1 MSAASA
7 APASSSPR
15 PVASRTQRI
24 RRIGAA
30 LLLLL
35 AGLTLFAERWNGGL
49 QRAWFDAHQRL
60 MPRDVQTL
68 PVTIVEIDQ
77 KSLAAYGQWPW
88 PRDHLARLMDA
99 VQAARPAAIGLDI
112 LMPEADAQS
121 AENLFARVGT
131 DPAVAVV
138 LRGLSSNDAVL
149 ARSLVQSPSVMAF
162 AGTQEP
168 SPSVLRSVPIGLLA
182 QRTTAAGDDAAP
194 GVAQYAGVLTSLDL
208 LNSQAKGWGLISVD
222 TAGGGV
228 RRMPLVANV
237 NGTLVP
243 SLALEMLRV
252 AAGGAALR
260 LQLDGSRVESVQV
273 ADLTLAT
280 EADGAVRVHFSR
292 RRADRFVSAVD
303 VLQGRVETGAF
314 ERQLVLIAPTAIGLH
329 DFQNTPVGERMP
341 GAEIHAQLIEN
352 LLGGG
357 LLLRPSWFP
366 LLEAATLLL
375 CGAALLWVTPRW
387 RATRV
392 ALAVLA
398 GVAVPVAVGITLF
411 QSQRLLF
418 DSLTPGMALLG
429 LFFVLLVL
437 TLTDTTRQR
446 RALENMVQTQ
456 RLKAARLEGELEAAQ
471 RIQTGSL
478 PRLELLAGD
487 PRIELHAVLLPA
499 REVGG
504 DLYDFFRLDQRRLF
518 LLIGDVAGK
527 GLSASIFM
535 AVSKALYK
543 GAMLRAPDADIG
555 QVMSAANAE
564 VSRDNAQALFVTA
577 FAAVLDLDSGELSY
591 CNAGHDNPYLLQAAG
606 AGVQRID
613 DGDGPPLCA
622 LETFDYRSA
631 SRRLQPGDILCLMT
645 DGVLEAQN
653 AAGQL
658 YGSARIERLLSQPAL
673 RNGSVQ
679 ALVAALDADVKAFE
693 AGAKAADDL
702 TLLVLRWRGPQPAAL
717 MRNKT
722 KLACP

>member
-1 MSAASA
+1 
-7 APASSSPR
+7 
-15 PVASRTQRI
+15 
-24 RRIGAA
+24 
-30 LLLLL
+30 
-35 AGLTLFAERWNGGL
+35 
-49 QRAWFDAHQRL
+49 
-60 MPRDVQTL
+60 
-68 PVTIVEIDQ
+68 
-77 KSLAAYGQWPW
+77 
-88 PRDHLARLMDA
+88 MDA

-121 AENLFARVGT
+121 AENLFARVVT

-149 ARSLVQSPSVMAF
+149 ARSLAASPSVLAF

-168 SPSVLRSVPIGLLA
+168 SPSVLRSVPIGLVA
-182 QRTTAAGDDAAP
+182 QRATAAGNDAAP
-194 GVAQYAGVLTSLDL
+194 AVVQYAGALTSLDL

-222 TAGGGV
+222 TAGGAV

-260 LQLDGSRVESVQV
+260 VRLDGSKVESVSV

-280 EADGAVRVHFSR
+280 EDDGAVRVHFSR

-303 VLQGRVETGAF
+303 VLQGRVEAGTF

-352 LLGGG
+352 LLGGA
-357 LLLRPSWFP
+357 LLLRPAWLP
-366 LLEAATLLL
+366 WLEATLVVLCGTLLL
-375 CGAALLWVTPRW
+375 WITPRW

-392 ALAVLA
+392 ALAVAA
-398 GVAVPVAVGITLF
+398 GVLLPIAAGLALF
-411 QSQRLLF
+411 RSQRLLL
-418 DSLTPGMALLG
+418 DSLSPGMALLA

-446 RALENMVQTQ
+446 RALEKMVQTQ

-487 PRIELHAVLLPA
+487 TRIELHAVLMPA

-504 DLYDFFRLDQRRLF
+504 DLYDFFRLDERRLF

-543 GAMLRAPDADIG
+543 GAMLRAPEADIG
-555 QVMSAANAE
+555 RIMSAANAE

-577 FAAVLDLDSGELSY
+577 FAAILDLDSGELHY
-591 CNAGHDNPYLLQAAG
+591 CNAGHDNPYWLPAEG
-606 AGVQRID
+606 SGVRRIE

-622 LETFDYRSA
+622 LDGFAYRSA
-631 SRRLQPGDILCLMT
+631 SCRLQPGDVLCLMT

-653 AAGQL
+653 AAGEL
-658 YGSARIERLLSQPAL
+658 YGSARVERLLSRPDV
-673 RNGSVQ
+673 RSGSMQ
-679 ALVAALDADVKAFE
+679 ALVASLHADVKAFE
-693 AGAKAADDL
+693 AGSEAADDL
-702 TLLVLRWRGPQPAAL
+702 TLLVLRWHGPQ
-717 MRNKT
+717 T
-722 KLACP
+722 S

>member
-1 MSAASA
+1 MSAALA
-7 APASSSPR
+7 GAPSTTLR

-24 RRIGAA
+24 RRTGAA

-35 AGLTLFAERWNGGL
+35 AGLTVFAERWNGGL
-49 QRAWFDAHQRL
+49 QRAWFDVHQRI
-60 MPRDVQTL
+60 MPRSVQTL

-77 KSLAAYGQWPW
+77 KSLTAYGQWPW
-88 PRDHLARLMDA
+88 PRDQLARLMDA

-112 LMPEADAQS
+112 LMPEADALS
-121 AENLFARVGT
+121 AENLFARVVT

-149 ARSLVQSPSVMAF
+149 ARSLAGSPSVLAF
-162 AGTQEP
+162 AGTPEP

-182 QRTTAAGDDAAP
+182 QRATAAGDDAAP
-194 GVAQYAGVLTSLDL
+194 GVAQYAGALTSLDM

-222 TAGGGV
+222 TAGGVV

-260 LQLDGSRVESVQV
+260 LRLDGSKVESVAV

-280 EADGAVRVHFSR
+280 EADGAVRVHFSG

-303 VLQGRVETGAF
+303 VLQGRVDAGAF
-314 ERQLVLIAPTAIGLH
+314 ERQLVLIAPTAISLQ
-329 DFQNTPVGERMP
+329 DFQNTPVGVRMP
-341 GAEIHAQLIEN
+341 SAEVHAQLMEN
-352 LLGGG
+352 LLGGH

-366 LLEAATLLL
+366 LLEAAVVLL
-375 CGAALLWVTPRW
+375 CGTALLWITPRW

-392 ALAVLA
+392 ALAVLVGVVLPIAA
-398 GVAVPVAVGITLF
+398 GIALF
-411 QSQRLLF
+411 QRQRMLF
-418 DSLTPGMALLG
+418 DSLSPGMALLA

-446 RALENMVQTQ
+446 RALEKMVQTQ

-504 DLYDFFRLDQRRLF
+504 DLYDFFRLDDHRLF

-543 GAMLRAPDADIG
+543 GAMLRAPNADIG
-555 QVMSAANAE
+555 QIMSAANAE

-577 FAAVLDLDSGELSY
+577 FAAILDLDSGELEY
-591 CNAGHDNPYLLQAAG
+591 CNAGHDNPYRLPAG
-606 AGVQRID
+606 QTGVLRID
-613 DGDGPPLCA
+613 DGDGPPLCT
-622 LETFDYRSA
+622 LESFDYRSG
-631 SRRLQPGDILCLMT
+631 RCQLQLGDVLCLMT

-653 AAGQL
+653 GAGEL
-658 YGSARIERLLSQPAL
+658 YGSNRVERLLSLPAV
-673 RNGSVQ
+673 RHGSVQ
-679 ALVAALDADVKAFE
+679 ALVATLDADVKAFE
-693 AGAKAADDL
+693 AGTEAADDL
-702 TLLVLRWRGPQPAAL
+702 TLLVLRWHGPQPAQ
-717 MRNKT
+717 RT
-722 KLACP
+722 

>member
-1 MSAASA
+1 M
-7 APASSSPR
+7 
-15 PVASRTQRI
+15 
-24 RRIGAA
+24 

-35 AGLTLFAERWNGGL
+35 AGLTLVAGSWNGGL
-49 QRAWFDAHQRL
+49 QRAWFDAHQRI
-60 MPRDVQTL
+60 MPRSVQTL

-77 KSLAAYGQWPW
+77 KSLAVFGQWPW
-88 PRDHLARLMDA
+88 PRDLLAKLVDA

-112 LMPEADAQS
+112 LMPEDDALS
-121 AENLFARVGT
+121 PENLFARLAT

-138 LRGLSSNDAVL
+138 MRGLSSNDAVL
-149 ARSLVQSPSVMAF
+149 AQSLARSPSVMAF
-162 AGTQEP
+162 AGTPEP
-168 SPSVLRSVPIGLLA
+168 SPSVLRSVPIGLVA
-182 QRTTAAGDDAAP
+182 QRTAAAGDDAAP
-194 GVAQYAGVLTSLDL
+194 GVAQYAGALTSLDL

-222 TAGGGV
+222 TSSGGVV

-237 NGTLVP
+237 HGTLVP

-260 LQLDGSRVESVQV
+260 VRLDGSKVESVEV
-273 ADLTLAT
+273 ADLQLAT

-292 RRADRFVSAVD
+292 RRGDRFVSAVD
-303 VLQGRVETGAF
+303 VLQGRVEAGAF

-329 DFQNTPVGERMP
+329 DFQSTPVGERMP

-352 LLGGG
+352 LLGGQ
-357 LLLRPSWFP
+357 LLLRPAWLP
-366 LLEAATLLL
+366 WLEAGLVLVS
-375 CGAALLWVTPRW
+375 GAMLLWITPRW

-392 ALAVLA
+392 ALAVAA
-398 GVAVPVAVGITLF
+398 GVALPIAAGLALF
-411 QSQRLLF
+411 RSHRLLF
-418 DSLTPGMALLG
+418 DSLSPGMALLA

-446 RALENMVQTQ
+446 RALEQMVQTQ
-456 RLKAARLEGELEAAQ
+456 RLKAARLDGELEAAQ

-478 PRLELLAGD
+478 PRLDLLAGD
-487 PRIELHAVLLPA
+487 PRIELHAMLLPA

-504 DLYDFFRLDQRRLF
+504 DLYDFFRLDERRLF

-555 QVMSAANAE
+555 QIMSAANAE

-577 FAAVLDLDSGELSY
+577 FAAILDLDSGELHC
-591 CNAGHDNPYLLQAAG
+591 CNAGHDNPYWLPADG
-606 AGVQRID
+606 SGVRRIE

-622 LETFDYRSA
+622 LEDFDYLSA
-631 SRRLQPGDILCLMT
+631 SRRLAPGDLLCLMT

-653 AAGQL
+653 AAGEL
-658 YGSARIERLLSQPAL
+658 YGSARVERLLATPEV

-693 AGAKAADDL
+693 AGTEAADDL
-702 TLLVLRWRGPQPAAL
+702 TLLVLRWQGPQSL
-717 MRNKT
+717 QRT
-722 KLACP
+722 